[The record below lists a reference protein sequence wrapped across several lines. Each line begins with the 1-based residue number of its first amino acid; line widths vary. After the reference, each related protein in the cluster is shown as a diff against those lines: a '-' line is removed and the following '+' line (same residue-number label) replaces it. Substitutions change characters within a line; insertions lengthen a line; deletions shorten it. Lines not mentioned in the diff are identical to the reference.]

1 MFFLDTVSCCFAYS
15 NWVKKFAMDIGS
27 KQVNCSRDF
36 SFYLKCK
43 SQIGIYRV
51 KLAERSKFVAFRP
64 VCSALPGRSYYLG
77 NYNKQDCNI
86 FICGLGSKLL

>member
-27 KQVNCSRDF
+27 KQVSCSRDF

-51 KLAERSKFVAFRP
+51 KLAE
-64 VCSALPGRSYYLG
+64 
-77 NYNKQDCNI
+77 
-86 FICGLGSKLL
+86 